1 MTVRS
6 PALSPCAE
14 RARQRGA
21 AVVLALLTVTLA
33 AVLAA
38 SVLADVGYAIEAVSG
53 RRDQAQSQ
61 RLARA
66 AVDWARQVLAQDGRE
81 SNVDHG
87 QENWTVRIPATPLGD
102 DAQDG
107 TVAGEI
113 VELSGRFNINELAPE
128 GVANVAAG
136 ERLQRLLTR
145 IGEPPETARALT
157 QTLTRWI
164 AAGPA
169 ADGDPAPHAP
179 LVAVD
184 EVAAVVGIDPSLWH
198 RLQPFITAVPTPSPI
213 NVNTAPAEVLS
224 ALVPGLDLN
233 AARVLVAERDHAWFR
248 DLADFGARLPAGAS
262 PPSGQLA
269 SVSSHHFLVTIHAS
283 YGVAVSRLEALLER
297 RRIWPEI
304 LWYRI
309 P

>member
-1 MTVRS
+1 MTAPS
-6 PALSPCAE
+6 PVCSPCAE

-21 AVVLALLTVTLA
+21 AVVLALLTVALA
-33 AVLAA
+33 AALAA
-38 SVLADVGYAIEAVSG
+38 SVLADVGYAIDAVSG
-53 RRDQAQSQ
+53 RRDQAQSLQ
-61 RLARA
+61 LART

-102 DAQDG
+102 NGQDG
-107 TVAGEI
+107 TLAGDI
-113 VELSGRFNINELAPE
+113 IELSGRFNINDLAPE

-145 IGEPPETARALT
+145 LGESPETARAAT
-157 QTLTRWI
+157 QALARWI
-164 AAGPA
+164 AAGPVSA
-169 ADGDPAPHAP
+169 EDPAPHAP

-184 EVAAVVGIDPSLWH
+184 EVAAVVGIDPLLWQ
-198 RLQPFITAVPTPSPI
+198 RLRPFITAVPAPSPI

-233 AARVLVAERDHAWFR
+233 AARVLVAEREHAWFR

-269 SVSSHHFLVTIHAS
+269 SVSSRHFLVTIHAS

-297 RRIWPEI
+297 RSIWPEI